1 MFCENTLYNKR
12 QEIPGEASYG
22 LWGDKWMKNGKPVI
36 EKEKI
41 DRHIILDVDRD
52 EDYELFEKLGKAL
65 SSEVRIR
72 MLAILKH
79 KSMNVVELA
88 QELKVPVSSAAFHV
102 NLLEEANLI
111 TTEMLPGIRGS
122 QKVCSSRAEDV
133 LLSINTSPQEKER
146 RSFSVD
152 MPIGNYYD
160 FKIHPT
166 CGMVNDETYIES
178 CDDVKSFYS
187 PNRSAAQLMWFQRG
201 FVEYRFPNHF
211 VSGKNPCYVSFSLE
225 ICSEAPGYRNVWPSD
240 ITFSI
245 NGRELLTYTSPGDF
259 GGRHGKL
266 TPIWWTDGNTQFG
279 LLKTI
284 SVDNTGTYLD
294 GVMKSEEITVES
306 LDLPARQYISFK
318 IEIKKDA
325 KHVGGI
331 NIFGKSYGDYPQNI
345 VMHVEY

>member
-1 MFCENTLYNKR
+1 MESWKEGVAMERTA
-12 QEIPGEASYG
+12 GT
-22 LWGDKWMKNGKPVI
+22 

-41 DRHIILDVDRD
+41 DRHIRLNIDRE
-52 EDYELFEKLGKAL
+52 EDYELFERLGKAL
-65 SSEVRIR
+65 SSDVRLR

-88 QELKVPVSSAAFHV
+88 QVLKIPVSSAAFHV

-111 TTEMLPGIRGS
+111 NTEMLPGIRGS

-133 LLSINTSPQEKER
+133 FLSINTSPQEKER

-178 CDDVKSFYS
+178 CDDVQSFYS
-187 PNRSAAQLMWFQRG
+187 PNRSAAQLIWFQRG

-211 VSGKNPCYVSFSLE
+211 ISGKNPNYVSFSLE

-245 NGRELLTYTSPGDF
+245 NNRELLTYTSPGDF

-284 SVDNTGTYLD
+284 SVDGTGTYLD
-294 GVMKSEEITVES
+294 GVMKSEEITIES
-306 LDLPARQYISFK
+306 LELSAQPYISFK

-325 KHVGGI
+325 RHVGGI
-331 NIFGKSYGDYPQNI
+331 NIFGKSYGDYAQNI

>member
-1 MFCENTLYNKR
+1 
-12 QEIPGEASYG
+12 
-22 LWGDKWMKNGKPVI
+22 MKNVKPVI

-41 DRHIILDVDRD
+41 DRHISLDVDRE
-52 EDYELFEKLGKAL
+52 EDYEFFEKLGKAL

-72 MLAILKH
+72 MLSILKH
-79 KSMNVVELA
+79 KSMNVLELA
-88 QELKVPVSSAAFHV
+88 QMLKVPVSSAAFHV
-102 NLLEEANLI
+102 NMLEEANLI
-111 TTEMLPGIRGS
+111 TTEMLPGVRGS

-133 LLSINTSPQEKER
+133 FLSINTSPREKER

-160 FKIHPT
+160 FKIYPT
-166 CGMVNDETYIES
+166 CGMVNHETYIES

-211 VSGKNPCYVSFSLE
+211 ISGKNPSYVSFSLE

-245 NGRELLTYTSPGDF
+245 NEKELLTYTSPGDF

-266 TPIWWTDGNTQFG
+266 TPIWWTEGNTQFG

-284 SVDNTGTYLD
+284 SVDGAGTFLD
-294 GVMKSEEITVES
+294 GVMKSEKVTIES
-306 LDLPARQYISFK
+306 LELSVRQYISFK

-325 KHVGGI
+325 RYVGGI
-331 NIFGKSYGDYPQNI
+331 NIFGKGYGDYPQNI